1 MVTFLTHVTKISK
14 NGQKQNCPQLK
25 KLQKFLLWQKGLH
38 ASVRDSESDGER
50 GREREKGREREGER
64 KTALKKSSITILG
77 SVWRHL
83 SLTKHC

>member
-38 ASVRDSESDGER
+38 ASVRDGESDGER
-50 GREREKGREREGER
+50 GREREREAGER

>member
-1 MVTFLTHVTKISK
+1 MRVCVI
-14 NGQKQNCPQLK
+14 
-25 KLQKFLLWQKGLH
+25 
-38 ASVRDSESDGER
+38 VIER
-50 GREREKGREREGER
+50 EKEGKREREGGRERETER